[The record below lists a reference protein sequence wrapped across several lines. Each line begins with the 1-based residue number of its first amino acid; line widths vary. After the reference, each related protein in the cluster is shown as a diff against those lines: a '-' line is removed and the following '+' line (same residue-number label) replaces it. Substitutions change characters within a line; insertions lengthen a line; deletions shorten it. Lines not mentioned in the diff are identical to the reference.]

1 MEWQSYRSQMKQSFM
16 FFLKI
21 GPPVI
26 YKTHCIIYSS
36 ETTIFNSI
44 YQRGNLQSHLI
55 TVSYYAKA
63 LLWLSNWITV
73 KAWHPV
79 CQLRFFR
86 GRCKTQHN
94 TCPLTEQYYTTI
106 EKKSSKVGSTQFVT
120 SIFLLYFFT
129 SHANLHM
136 VLFSKTNA
144 STFFLVA

>member
-1 MEWQSYRSQMKQSFM
+1 MTILQKSNETAVHI
-16 FFLKI
+16 FLKI

-36 ETTIFNSI
+36 ETMIFNSI

-55 TVSYYAKA
+55 TVSYYKEA

-94 TCPLTEQYYTTI
+94 TCPLTEQYYTTM
-106 EKKSSKVGSTQFVT
+106 EKYLPRLVVPS
-120 SIFLLYFFT
+120 LWLAYFFCISLQAMQIFT
-129 SHANLHM
+129 WFYFPKQMLQ
-136 VLFSKTNA
+136 LFS
-144 STFFLVA
+144 